1 MSNLEEFINVLNV
14 LQTMFYKTTVC
25 VAKLQMHVILI
36 LTISTINTLEKTK
49 EKFNFI
55 GEIIANQKLMMFVI
69 LSVFPIRIIKSVKLT
84 MLAHNA
90 GMSTP
95 LMF

>member
-1 MSNLEEFINVLNV
+1 MSNLEEFLNV
-14 LQTMFYKTTVC
+14 QNVPQTMFCKMTEC
-25 VAKLQMHVILI
+25 VAKLQMLVILI

-55 GEIIANQKLMMFVI
+55 GEIIANQKLIMFAI

-90 GMSTP
+90 GMLTP